1 MNNKEKNIE
10 EKLPAD
16 KSKSL
21 DNTLPLEDELFDLA
35 ELFKTFGDT
44 TRIRILYAIDV
55 EETCVCDIAKML
67 NMSQSAISH
76 QLRILKQMKLVK
88 GRREGK
94 TIYYSLSDSHVKTII
109 EQGLEHI
116 LE

>member
-1 MNNKEKNIE
+1 MENDKNICQE
-10 EKLPAD
+10 ASKENIAELNKNLPSD
-16 KSKSL
+16 
-21 DNTLPLEDELFDLA
+21 DELFDLA

-44 TRIRILYAIDV
+44 TRIRILYVLDIK
-55 EETCVCDIAKML
+55 ETCVCAIAALL

-76 QLRILKQMKLVK
+76 QLKILKQMKLVK
-88 GRREGK
+88 SRRSGK

-116 LE
+116 QE

>member
-1 MNNKEKNIE
+1 LNNNNNKEKSDNPDNII
-10 EKLPAD
+10 
-16 KSKSL
+16 
-21 DNTLPLEDELFDLA
+21 PLEDKLFDLA
-35 ELFKTFGDT
+35 DLFKTFGDT
-44 TRIRILYAIDV
+44 TRIRILYTLDI
-55 EETCVCDIAKML
+55 EETCVCDIAKIL

-76 QLRILKQMKLVK
+76 QLKILKQMKLIK
-88 GRREGK
+88 SRREGK

>member
-1 MNNKEKNIE
+1 MNNKEQSDNPDNIIPSE
-10 EKLPAD
+10 D
-16 KSKSL
+16 K
-21 DNTLPLEDELFDLA
+21 LFDLA
-35 ELFKTFGDT
+35 DLFKTFGDT
-44 TRIRILYAIDV
+44 TRIRILYTLDI
-55 EETCVCDIAKML
+55 EETCVCDIAKIL

-76 QLRILKQMKLVK
+76 QLKILKQMKLIK
-88 GRREGK
+88 SRRDGK